1 MASHALDHRLFNQT
15 EALTDANDSVV
26 NSGPKRVE
34 LIDGWLKVIDG
45 HPNAEIVAGKLN
57 ELRDQL
63 KLNQPDPDQVKD
75 LLLTLA
81 DHTSQLAQGSNTPVA
96 LAGELE
102 NLATSLRKLA
112 GVQVSD

>member
-1 MASHALDHRLFNQT
+1 MASHALDHRLFDQT
-15 EALTDANDSVV
+15 ENLSDDDDDSLID
-26 NSGPKRVE
+26 SGPKRVE

-45 HPNAEIVAGKLN
+45 QPSAGIVAGKLN

-63 KLNQPDPDQVKD
+63 KLNQPDADQVKS

-81 DHTSQLAQGSNTPVA
+81 DHTSQLAQGSNTPVS
-96 LAGELE
+96 LAGQLE

-112 GVQVSD
+112 GVQAG

>member
-1 MASHALDHRLFNQT
+1 MASHALDHRLFDQT
-15 EALTDANDSVV
+15 EALTDANDSTVD
-26 NSGPKRVE
+26 SGSKRTE

-45 HPNAEIVAGKLN
+45 QPSANLVAEKLH

-63 KLNQPDPDQVKD
+63 KLDQPDPDQVKD

-81 DHTSQLAQGSNTPVA
+81 DHTSQLAQGSNTQVA
-96 LAGELE
+96 LAGQLE